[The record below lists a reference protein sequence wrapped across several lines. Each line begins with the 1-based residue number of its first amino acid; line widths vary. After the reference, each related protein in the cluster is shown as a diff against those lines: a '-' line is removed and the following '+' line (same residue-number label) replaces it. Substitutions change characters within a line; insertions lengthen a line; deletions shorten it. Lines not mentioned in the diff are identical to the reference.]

1 MPNEKQVAKINFY
14 PIAQLKTRFQD
25 QPFKFAIIKAIK
37 INPIYDFD
45 GNVED
50 LIIICDQNRYR
61 LSDQFE
67 AYLDQHYFQGHSL
80 IFKKTNNVEGII
92 LKSADG
98 QIRLKY
104 VFQAWKNLRKSKM
117 KKTYKS
123 DEYDRELVNYLE
135 NAINDRWEKLFNY
148 LHWDDSVN
156 NPFKG
161 VSDIKKLIQK
171 QPHLISQLLKF
182 KTWMVDDIYQELET
196 KSKFDKK
203 YFKNHWQ
210 IIHSLVQKLMKHHL
224 QSEIKNV
231 GKIQKSSLEF

>member
-1 MPNEKQVAKINFY
+1 
-14 PIAQLKTRFQD
+14 
-25 QPFKFAIIKAIK
+25 
-37 INPIYDFD
+37 
-45 GNVED
+45 
-50 LIIICDQNRYR
+50 
-61 LSDQFE
+61 
-67 AYLDQHYFQGHSL
+67 
-80 IFKKTNNVEGII
+80 
-92 LKSADG
+92 
-98 QIRLKY
+98 
-104 VFQAWKNLRKSKM
+104 M

-123 DEYDRELVNYLE
+123 DEHDQELVNYLE

-171 QPHLISQLLKF
+171 QPHLIIQLLKF

-203 YFKNHWQ
+203 YFKNHWH
-210 IIHSLVQKLMKHHL
+210 IIHRLVQKLMKHHL